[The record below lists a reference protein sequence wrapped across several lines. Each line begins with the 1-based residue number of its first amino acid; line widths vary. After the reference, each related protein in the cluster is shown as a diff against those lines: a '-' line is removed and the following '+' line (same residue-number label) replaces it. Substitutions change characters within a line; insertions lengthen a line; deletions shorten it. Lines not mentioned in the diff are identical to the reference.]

1 VLSSD
6 LYHQGRSEVI
16 IAALTSRIREPLLI
30 GDHTIKHWQ
39 QAGLPK
45 PSVATAILR
54 TVTAGMI
61 VRRVGSLS
69 HDDMAAVGS
78 QIKSVLSLT

>member
-1 VLSSD
+1 M
-6 LYHQGRSEVI
+6 
-16 IAALTSRIREPLLI
+16 
-30 GDHTIKHWQ
+30 IKHWQ

-69 HDDMAAVGS
+69 RDDMTAIDS
-78 QIKSVLSLT
+78 QIKSVLSF